1 MGIFTNFAQKKK
13 QRESVKD
20 IPRTKDLLYPGE
32 LPEFE
37 EIEAEGH
44 ADTRALV
51 YAVRHIDPARRR
63 PLTDAEFDAG
73 DFDNRTKTIR
83 ALRKRG
89 LVSELPREKEL
100 EARYEKAEL
109 KRLLREKGLPVG
121 GNKPELA
128 ARLAGAG
135 FLGDRGKRRGRLYE
149 LTGEGAREIVR
160 RWRDHQE
167 AEKRAA
173 MALKGGSYERA
184 IGAYRDFDNRWG
196 FIHRSGKAHTIF
208 AHYDIPREQFTAM
221 EQYSMD
227 DLLNTE
233 DFKRTLRACMIAGMM
248 RGCREK
254 EELAGCFA
262 DLCEEPIRCPDL
274 MEYYEDGDFGD
285 GKNEAILARMEENI
299 ARDSRAALEYYIA
312 HIMHDIRGA

>member
-1 MGIFTNFAQKKK
+1 MGIFTHFAQKKK
-13 QRESVKD
+13 ARESVKD

-37 EIEAEGH
+37 EIEAAGH

-63 PLTDAEFDAG
+63 PLTGAEFDAG
-73 DFDNRTKTIR
+73 DFDNRTKAIR

-109 KRLLREKGLPVG
+109 KRLLREKGMPVG

-135 FLGDRGKRRGRLYE
+135 FLGERGKRRGRLYE
-149 LTGEGAREIVR
+149 LTGEGAGAIVR
-160 RWRDHQE
+160 QWRDHQE
-167 AEKRAA
+167 AEKSATL
-173 MALKGGSYERA
+173 ALKGGSYERA

-196 FIHRSGKAHTIF
+196 FVHRSGKVHTIF

-248 RGCREK
+248 RGCRKK

-274 MEYYEDGDFGD
+274 MEYYEDGDFED